1 MTSSAPRT
9 VTRRKTQTETGD
21 KVMKQELEALK
32 AAFDEQT
39 RLHAERFSEY
49 DRLIAALND
58 GLAAQRAM
66 VLALKAENHKSS
78 RVIKSFI
85 GRDLTWLARIA
96 ATRGPR
102 AAYQTG
108 RDYFLLKASGQF
120 DPVFYARQA
129 GNDDFSDAKLLRDY
143 LSAGYKRGLDPTPA
157 FSVDKYLA
165 IYPDVYEAG
174 TDPFSHYLR
183 CGKREYRLAPPS
195 ARARLTQAP
204 SDKPAAKTSGPHDGA
219 DGLIDYFNAPAPGF
233 EPFDSFTFTNLM
245 AYVWSSRMDLQT
257 VLDVRDYSGRFN
269 FGTWFVMEARE
280 EYHLPPA
287 VFPEDLLYSLKSE
300 GGAVRDVANDLL
312 KAQGT
317 LKTRTTATQKSA
329 TFGANLI
336 GYAYGEFGMGEQIRE
351 MARALNTAATPFV
364 IINRNAAGHGNGDM
378 SVQHWVK
385 DEAEFNFNIF
395 HVNADIFPFLY
406 FNIGETFFEDRY
418 NIGYWAWELEKAPPE
433 FDLALNIVDEVWA
446 ISEFVSEA
454 FRSRAKVP
462 VVTMPQPVSVPEVDD
477 AKYTKAYYGLP
488 QDAFT
493 FLFIFDAASHMDRKN
508 PIAAVRAF
516 RAAFPSP
523 TAKAHLLLKA
533 MNVGKG
539 NNLWQTLLDE
549 IGDDPRITI
558 MQQRLTR
565 DEVLGLYQATDA
577 FVSLHRSEGFGRC
590 VAEAM
595 AYGKP
600 VVVTNYSGTL
610 DFAHEG
616 TACVV
621 DYKLVPIPRGAYLLA
636 DAQVWA
642 DPDIPHA
649 ARHMLRLAEDADF
662 RDTIA
667 KAGQRYILDNF
678 NLEVTGARYAARLAE
693 LKDLAK
699 LKKKAKATPLP
710 VPVNGGGGIIGNID
724 SPTAAEAGA
733 ISDILS
739 IQGWAISPAGID
751 RLELFIDDEPVGEPH
766 YGILRPD
773 VHTAHPEVVNSGRS
787 GFFFQTDVTSLP
799 KGAHVARLVIHAR
812 DGQTHEWRNEF
823 TYVGSVRYDHWMKTA
838 EALSVKQAA
847 TLKKKAK
854 KLVTVA
860 VIVSADTDAMAL
872 QATLDSLAAQ
882 TYARLDILI
891 AGDAQPITTPAARWI
906 GHAPDIW
913 QAITRE
919 ARGDVVTV
927 LDAGDILLPWT
938 LAYIGAAFEAKEK
951 PNFVYGDE
959 DGLLSGRRTRP
970 RFKPGWSP
978 VFLQTS
984 NYIGRPW
991 SASKALLTDSLG
1003 NDIASEHELLK
1014 AIANRSPTTVHIPN
1028 VLCSRPIHPR
1038 PPEALTAAPTVRAT
1052 PPRVSLIIPTCLR
1065 HLDVIERCFKGLTDL
1080 TAYGDFEVILVTNN
1094 LSDPA
1099 AAKAFLE
1106 PYRSLETF
1114 KVVHWEGEGF
1124 NWSALNNFGTRH
1136 ATGDYLLYFNDDV
1149 EAIKADWLDRLVLT
1163 LEDNGAGI
1171 IGPMLRYPNRTMQHL
1186 GINLVPYGG
1195 GARHLF
1201 RFCSGL
1207 EDNLHWI
1214 MDHPRE
1220 VSAVTG
1226 ACLLTTR
1233 ALFDA
1238 LDGFD
1243 ETIPVVCNDV
1253 DFCLRAQ
1260 AKGHSVL
1267 IEPRAELI
1275 HHEGISRTGISETED
1290 VKRFWGRWGAALKA
1304 PDRFTNPNLDVMRDD
1319 WMVNPDI
1326 TRIEPYRPS
1335 STGFQDKSLPTSG
1348 RF

>member
-1 MTSSAPRT
+1 MVTAPKKT
-9 VTRRKTQTETGD
+9 AATGIRKTEPDYKKLQRELAALEKAFTEQAH
-21 KVMKQELEALK
+21 V
-32 AAFDEQT
+32 
-39 RLHAERFSEY
+39 HAERFGEY
-49 DRLIAALND
+49 DRLIAALNE
-58 GLAAQRAM
+58 GLASQRAA
-66 VLALKAENHKSS
+66 VQALKAESHKSA

-85 GRDLTWLARIA
+85 GRDLSWLTRIA
-96 ATRGPR
+96 VTRGPR
-102 AAYQTG
+102 IAYQTA
-108 RDYFLLKASGQF
+108 RDYFLLKSSGQF
-120 DPVFYARQA
+120 DPVFYARQV

-143 LSAGYKRGLDPTPA
+143 LSAGYKRGFDPTPA

-165 IYPDVYEAG
+165 IYPDVFEAK

-195 ARARLTQAP
+195 ARARLTQGPA
-204 SDKPAAKTSGPHDGA
+204 DKPAVKTSEIRDGA
-219 DGLIDYFNAPAPGF
+219 DGLVDYFNAPAAGF
-233 EPFDSFTFTNLM
+233 EAFDNFTFTNLM

-280 EYHLPPA
+280 EYHLPAA

-312 KAQGT
+312 KAQGL
-317 LKTRTTATQKSA
+317 LKGRAPTAQKTD
-329 TFGANLI
+329 TFGANLV
-336 GYAYGEFGMGEQIRE
+336 GYAYGEFGMGEHVRE
-351 MARALNTAATPFV
+351 VARAVNTTDTPFV
-364 IINRNAAGHGNGDM
+364 IINQNAAGHGNGDM
-378 SVQHWVK
+378 SVRHWVR
-385 DEAEFNFNIF
+385 DDAPFNINVF

-406 FNIGETFFEDRY
+406 FNVGEAFFEDRY

-462 VVTMPQPVSVPEVDD
+462 VVTMPLAVSVPEVDA

-493 FLFIFDAASHMDRKN
+493 FLFIFDAASHLDRKN

-523 TAKAHLLLKA
+523 AAKAHLLLKA

-539 NNLWQTLLDE
+539 NSLWQALLDE

-565 DEVLGLYQATDA
+565 DEVLGLYHAADA
-577 FVSLHRSEGFGRC
+577 FISLHRSEGFGRC
-590 VAEAM
+590 IAEAM
-595 AYGKP
+595 AYGRP

-636 DAQVWA
+636 NEQVWA
-642 DPDIPHA
+642 DPDITHA
-649 ARHMLRLAEDADF
+649 AQHMLRLAEDADF
-662 RDTIA
+662 RETIA
-667 KAGQRYILDNF
+667 KAGQRCILDNF

-693 LKDLAK
+693 LEEKRKTAP
-699 LKKKAKATPLP
+699 KKAIKAAVLP
-710 VPVNGGGGIIGNID
+710 ASATGESGIIGNID
-724 SPTAAEAGA
+724 SPTAAEADA

-739 IQGWAISPAGID
+739 VQGWIIAPGGIE
-751 RLELFIDDEPVGEPH
+751 RLELYIDEARVGEPH

-773 VHTAHPEVVNSGRS
+773 VHAAHPDIINSGRS
-787 GFFFQTDVTSLP
+787 GFFFQTDVTKLARGP
-799 KGAHVARLVIHAR
+799 HVSRLVAFTK
-812 DGQTHEWRNEF
+812 DGQTREWRSDF
-823 TYVGSVRYDHWMKTA
+823 TYIGSVRYDHWMKTA
-838 EALSVKQAA
+838 EALSVKQGAA
-847 TLKKKAK
+847 LKKKAK

-860 VIVSADTDAMAL
+860 IIAGADSEPEAL
-872 QATLDSLAAQ
+872 QATLASIAAQ
-882 TYARLDILI
+882 TYTRFEIVV
-891 AGDAQPITTPAARWI
+891 AGDGPPQTATGYRWI
-906 GHAPDIW
+906 GHTPDIW
-913 QAITRE
+913 QAIARRS
-919 ARGDVVTV
+919 RGDVVIV
-927 LDAGDILLPWT
+927 LDAGDSLLPWA
-938 LAYIGAAFEAKEK
+938 LAYIGAAFETAEK
-951 PNFVYGDE
+951 PEFVYADE
-959 DGLLSGRRTRP
+959 DSLLSGKRTRP

-978 VFLQTS
+978 YFLAQS
-984 NYIGRPW
+984 HYIGKPW
-991 SASKALLTDSLG
+991 SVARPVLAEAAG
-1003 NDIASEHELLK
+1003 DILSEHGLLK
-1014 AIANRSPTTVHIPN
+1014 AIAGKAKAVAHIPN
-1028 VLCSRPIHPR
+1028 VLCSRPLRSIA
-1038 PPEALTAAPTVRAT
+1038 PEGAPALPVVHAAG
-1052 PPRVSLIIPTCLR
+1052 PRVSVIIPTCLR
-1065 HLDVIERCFKGLTDL
+1065 HLDIIERCFQGLTGL
-1080 TAYGDFEVILVTNN
+1080 TAYNDIEVILVTNN

-1099 AAKAFLE
+1099 EAEAFLKRW
-1106 PYRSLETF
+1106 PF

-1149 EAIKADWLDRLVLT
+1149 ESIKADWLDRLVLT
-1163 LEDNGAGI
+1163 LEDSKAGV

-1207 EDNLHWI
+1207 EDNLRWI
-1214 MDHPRE
+1214 MDYPRE

-1243 ETIPVVCNDV
+1243 ESIPVVCNDV

-1260 AKGHSVL
+1260 AKGYSIL
-1267 IEPRAELI
+1267 IEPRAELT

-1290 VKRFWGRWGAALKA
+1290 VKRFWGRWGATLKQ
-1304 PDRFTNPNLDVMRDD
+1304 PDRFSNPNLDTMRDD

-1326 TRIEPYRPS
+1326 SRIEASR
-1335 STGFQDKSLPTSG
+1335 
-1348 RF
+1348 

>member
-1 MTSSAPRT
+1 MVTAPKKTSTSGTRT
-9 VTRRKTQTETGD
+9 AEPDYKKLKKDFDTLKRAFIEQNQTNAD
-21 KVMKQELEALK
+21 
-32 AAFDEQT
+32 
-39 RLHAERFSEY
+39 RFGEY
-49 DRLIAALND
+49 DRLITALNES
-58 GLAAQRAM
+58 LATQRAI
-66 VLALKAENHKSS
+66 VQALKAESHKSA

-85 GRDLTWLARIA
+85 GQDIGWLLKIA

-102 AAYQTG
+102 TAYQTG
-108 RDYFLLKASGQF
+108 RDYFLLKSSGQF
-120 DPVFYARQA
+120 DPVFYARQV

-143 LSAGYKRGLDPTPA
+143 LSAGYKRGFDPTPA

-165 IYPDVYEAG
+165 IYPDVYQAG

-195 ARARLTQAP
+195 ARARLTQGAEET
-204 SDKPAAKTSGPHDGA
+204 PASKTSEVRDGA
-219 DGLIDYFNAPAPGF
+219 EGLIDYFNAPAAGF
-233 EPFDSFTFTNLM
+233 EAFDNFTFTNLM

-257 VLDVRDYSGRFN
+257 VLDVRDYNGRFN

-280 EYHLPPA
+280 EYHLPAA

-312 KAQGT
+312 KAQGL
-317 LKTRTTATQKSA
+317 LKGRAPTAQKTD
-329 TFGANLI
+329 TFGANLV
-336 GYAYGEFGMGEQIRE
+336 GYAYGEFGMGEHVRE
-351 MARALNTAATPFV
+351 VARAVNTTDTPFV
-364 IINRNAAGHGNGDM
+364 IINQNAAGHGNGDL
-378 SVQHWVK
+378 SVKHWVK
-385 DEAEFNFNIF
+385 DEAAFNINVF

-406 FNIGETFFEDRY
+406 FNVGEAFFEDRY

-462 VVTMPQPVSVPEVDD
+462 VITMPLAVSVPEVDA

-493 FLFIFDAASHMDRKN
+493 FLFIFDAASHLDRKN

-523 TAKAHLLLKA
+523 AAKAHLLLKA

-539 NNLWQTLLDE
+539 NSLWQALLDE

-565 DEVLGLYQATDA
+565 DEVLGLYHAADA

-636 DAQVWA
+636 NEQVWA
-642 DPDIPHA
+642 DPDVTHA
-649 ARHMLRLAEDADF
+649 AQHMLRLAEDADF
-662 RDTIA
+662 RETMA
-667 KAGQRYILDNF
+667 TAGQRYILDNF

-693 LKDLAK
+693 LEEKRKTTPKK
-699 LKKKAKATPLP
+699 LKATALP
-710 VPVNGGGGIIGNID
+710 APATGESGIVGNID
-724 SPTAAEAGA
+724 SPTVAEAGA

-739 IQGWAISPAGID
+739 VQGWVIAPAGIE
-751 RLELFIDDEPVGEPH
+751 RLELYIDEERVGEPH

-773 VHTAHPEVVNSGRS
+773 VHAAHPEIVDAGRS
-787 GFFFQTDVTSLP
+787 GFFFQTDVTQLTRGPHSS
-799 KGAHVARLVIHAR
+799 RLVVFSK
-812 DGQTHEWRNEF
+812 DGLSREWRNDF

-838 EALSVKQAA
+838 EALSLKQGAA
-847 TLKKKAK
+847 LKKKAK

-860 VIVSADTDAMAL
+860 IVMASDATQDAL
-872 QATLDSLAAQ
+872 QATLASITAQ
-882 TYARLDILI
+882 NFNRFEII
-891 AGDAQPITTPAARWI
+891 VAGEAPSQTATDYRWI
-906 GHAPDIW
+906 GHTPDIW
-913 QAITRE
+913 QAIARE
-919 ARGDVVTV
+919 ARGDIVTV
-927 LDAGDILLPWT
+927 LDAGDTLLPWA
-938 LAYIGAAFEAKEK
+938 LAYIGAAFETGDK
-951 PNFVYGDE
+951 PDFVYGDE
-959 DGLLSGRRTRP
+959 DGLLGGKRARP
-970 RFKPGWSP
+970 RFKPAWSP
-978 VFLQTS
+978 VFLGAS
-984 NYIGRPW
+984 NYIGKPW
-991 SASKALLTDSLG
+991 TVTTSLLTDA
-1003 NDIASEHELLK
+1003 ASKNLPTEHDLLVAMGQQAK
-1014 AIANRSPTTVHIPN
+1014 GVAHIPN
-1028 VLCSRPIHPR
+1028 VLCSRPLHSGLPDTVDSTI
-1038 PPEALTAAPTVRAT
+1038 ALRSGG
-1052 PPRVSLIIPTCLR
+1052 PRVSLIIPTCLR
-1065 HLDVIERCFKGLTDL
+1065 HLDIIERCFQGLINL
-1080 TAYGDFEVILVTNN
+1080 TAYNDIEVILVTNN
-1094 LSDPA
+1094 LTDPVA
-1099 AAKAFLE
+1099 AEAFLK
-1106 PYRSLETF
+1106 PYQARSQF
-1114 KVVHWEGEGF
+1114 KIVHWKGEGF

-1149 EAIKADWLDRLVLT
+1149 ESIKADWLDRLVLT
-1163 LEDNGAGI
+1163 LEDSGAGI
-1171 IGPMLRYPNRTMQHL
+1171 IGPMLRYPNQTMQHL
-1186 GINLVPYGG
+1186 GINLVDYGG

-1201 RFCSGL
+1201 RFCSGN
-1207 EDNLHWI
+1207 EDNLRWI
-1214 MDHPRE
+1214 MSHARE

-1238 LDGFD
+1238 LEGFD

-1260 AKGHSVL
+1260 AKGYSVL

-1290 VKRFWGRWGAALKA
+1290 VKRFWGRWGATLKR
-1304 PDRFTNPNLDVMRDD
+1304 PDRFTNPNLDIMRDD

-1326 TRIEPYRPS
+1326 TRIETNR
-1335 STGFQDKSLPTSG
+1335 
-1348 RF
+1348 

>member
-1 MTSSAPRT
+1 MAPSS
-9 VTRRKTQTETGD
+9 RKPPVVDKTMKTELD
-21 KVMKQELEALK
+21 ALK

-39 RLHAERFSEY
+39 RLHAERFAEY
-49 DRLIAALND
+49 DRLIAALNE
-58 GLAAQRAM
+58 GLAAQRAQ
-66 VLALKAENHKSS
+66 VQALKAETHKSA

-85 GRDLTWLARIA
+85 GRDLTWLFRIA

-102 AAYQTG
+102 VAYQTG
-108 RDYFLLKASGQF
+108 RDYFLLKSSGQF
-120 DPVFYARQA
+120 DPVFYARQV

-143 LSAGYKRGLDPTPA
+143 LSAGYKRGFDPTPA

-165 IYPDVYEAG
+165 IYPDVYEAK

-195 ARARLTQAP
+195 ARARLTQGP
-204 SDKPAAKTSGPHDGA
+204 SEKPAARITEPRDGA

-233 EPFDSFTFTNLM
+233 EQFDSFTFTNLM

-280 EYHLPPA
+280 EYHLPAA

-300 GGAVRDVANDLL
+300 GGQVRDVANDLL
-312 KAQGT
+312 KAQGV
-317 LKTRTTATQKSA
+317 LKSHAATARKSD
-329 TFGANLI
+329 TFGANLV
-336 GYAYGEFGMGEQIRE
+336 GYAYGEFGMGEHVRE
-351 MARALNTAATPFV
+351 VARAINTTDTPFL
-364 IINRNAAGHGNGDM
+364 IINQNAAGHGNGDM
-378 SVQHWVK
+378 SVKHWVK
-385 DEAEFNFNIF
+385 DEAEFNINVF

-406 FNIGETFFEDRY
+406 FNIGESFFEDRY

-462 VVTMPQPVSVPEVDD
+462 VVTMPLAVSVPEVDA

-493 FLFIFDAASHMDRKN
+493 FLFIFDAASHLDRKN

-523 TAKAHLLLKA
+523 TTKAHLLLKA

-539 NNLWQTLLDE
+539 NSLWQALLDE

-565 DEVLGLYQATDA
+565 DEVLGLYHAADA

-642 DPDIPHA
+642 DPDITHA
-649 ARHMLRLAEDADF
+649 AQHMLRLMEDAEF
-662 RDTIA
+662 REGTA

-693 LKDLAK
+693 LKDRREAAP
-699 LKKKAKATPLP
+699 KKAKPALPAPAT
-710 VPVNGGGGIIGNID
+710 GDGGIIGNID

-739 IQGWAISPAGID
+739 VQGWVVAPAGID
-751 RLELFIDDEPVGEPH
+751 RLELFIDDERVGEPH

-773 VHTAHPEVVNSGRS
+773 VHAAHPEIINSGRS
-787 GFFFQTDVTSLP
+787 GFFFQTDVTPLS
-799 KGAHVARLVIHAR
+799 KGVHVSRLVVHAK
-812 DGQTHEWRNEF
+812 DGRTREWRSEF

-838 EALSVKQAA
+838 EVLSVKQAA
-847 TLKKKAK
+847 ALKKKAK
-854 KLVTVA
+854 KLVSVA
-860 VIVSADTDAMAL
+860 MIVSPDTEAAAL

-882 TYARLDILI
+882 TYTRLEILI
-891 AGDAQPITTPAARWI
+891 AGDAQPVTTTAARWI

-913 QAITRE
+913 QAIARE

-927 LDAGDILLPWT
+927 LDAGDILRPWA
-938 LAYIGAAFEAKEK
+938 LAYIGAAFETKEK
-951 PNFVYGDE
+951 PGLVYGDE

-991 SASKALLTDSLG
+991 SASKALLTEALDSE
-1003 NDIASEHELLK
+1003 IISEHDLLRAISQK
-1014 AIANRSPTTVHIPN
+1014 APKVAHIPN
-1028 VLCSRPIHPR
+1028 VLCSRPIQP
-1038 PPEALTAAPTVRAT
+1038 ALPAAPAAAAAVRAGGA
-1052 PPRVSLIIPTCLR
+1052 RVSLIIPTCLR
-1065 HLDVIERCFKGLTDL
+1065 HLDVIERCFNSLTEL
-1080 TAYGDFEVILVTNN
+1080 TAYGDIEVILVTNN
-1094 LSDPA
+1094 LSDQA
-1099 AAKAFLE
+1099 AAQAFLK
-1106 PYRSLETF
+1106 PYLAQGAF
-1114 KVVHWEGEGF
+1114 KAVHWEGEGF

-1149 EAIKADWLDRLVLT
+1149 ESIKADWLDRLVLT
-1163 LEDNGAGI
+1163 LEDSGAGI
-1171 IGPMLRYPNRTMQHL
+1171 IGPMLRYPNRTLQHL

-1201 RFCSGL
+1201 RFCSGM
-1207 EDNLHWI
+1207 EDNLRWI

-1260 AKGHSVL
+1260 AKGYAVL

-1290 VKRFWGRWGAALKA
+1290 VKRFWGRWGTVLKT
-1304 PDRFTNPNLDVMRDD
+1304 PDPFTNPNLDLMRDD

-1326 TRIEPYRPS
+1326 TRIE
-1335 STGFQDKSLPTSG
+1335 TS
-1348 RF
+1348 R